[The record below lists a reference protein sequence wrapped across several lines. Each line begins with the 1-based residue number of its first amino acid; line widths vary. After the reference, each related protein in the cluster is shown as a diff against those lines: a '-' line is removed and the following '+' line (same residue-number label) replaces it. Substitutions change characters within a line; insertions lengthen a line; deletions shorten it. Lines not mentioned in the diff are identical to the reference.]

1 MNFVLDASM
10 ALAWCFDDEGGD
22 TAIAALEQL
31 RSDEAVVPAIW
42 PLEVTNGLRT
52 AEGKGRLSP
61 RAAAQALSML
71 AALPVA
77 IEPLARLRA
86 FETTFRHAR
95 TRELSSYDA
104 SYLELAARLGVPLAT
119 LDGRLAQAA
128 RDEGVAGLGELT
140 RRTT

>member
-42 PLEVTNGLRT
+42 PLEVTNGLLT
-52 AEGKGRLSP
+52 AERKGRLSP

-104 SYLELAARLGVPLAT
+104 S
-119 LDGRLAQAA
+119 
-128 RDEGVAGLGELT
+128 
-140 RRTT
+140 

>member
-22 TAIAALEQL
+22 TAIAVLERM

-42 PLEVTNGLRT
+42 PLEVTNGLLT
-52 AEGKGRLSP
+52 AERKGRLSP
-61 RAAAQALSML
+61 QAAAQALSML
-71 AALPVA
+71 AALPVDV
-77 IEPLARLRA
+77 EPLARART
-86 FETTFRHAR
+86 FEATFRLAR
-95 TRELSSYDA
+95 TRELTSYDA

-119 LDGRLAQAA
+119 LDGRLARAA
-128 RDEGVAGLGELT
+128 RDEGVAGLRALT